1 RPGVQTGSGMSQRKN
16 GQDEEAGMGAGE
28 QTGEGLPERWRAGAQ
43 PEVVVRLLKGEE
55 VGPSSREVQGPRDQ
69 LEARRR
75 QLLWGGRARDE
86 GVQAARQCGGGARTE
101 AGAGKGRRT
110 DDEARDRG
118 VVSRKKRLRGG
129 VEEVEALRGAVSP
142 GTQRRYPVALI
153 CAGLRAPRS
162 SVYAAGVGTTSPSGG
177 KRGPKTTLTDEE
189 LLVEIRAVL
198 PASPFHS
205 EGHRKVHF

>member
-1 RPGVQTGSGMSQRKN
+1 LCPHVVGLGAAGHVARESGR
-16 GQDEEAGMGAGE
+16 
-28 QTGEGLPERWRAGAQ
+28 
-43 PEVVVRLLKGEE
+43 
-55 VGPSSREVQGPRDQ
+55 
-69 LEARRR
+69 
-75 QLLWGGRARDE
+75 
-86 GVQAARQCGGGARTE
+86 GGGAGGVAADLPRGRDERVQAGRQSGGGAPTE
-101 AGAGKGRRT
+101 AGGGKGRRT

-177 KRGPKTTLTDEE
+177 KRGPKTT
-189 LLVEIRAVL
+189 
-198 PASPFHS
+198 
-205 EGHRKVHF
+205 